1 MTRLIRTGDAGPAV
15 LDVQQRLARALGEPV
30 ETDGRFGP
38 QTLAVVRRFQRERG
52 LPADGIVGPESWRSL
67 VEAGWTL
74 GDRLLWHSRRMMRGD
89 DVRDLQ
95 HRLNQL
101 GFDAGSEDGV
111 FGPLARAAVEEFQ
124 RNAGLDVDGVA
135 GTRTVA
141 ALRRVRREHQS
152 GGVGVQA
159 RQRERLR
166 TLYGRGLVGT
176 RILIDPSHGPGD
188 CGYIGPSGLSEA
200 DVAWQLAAR
209 LTARLSARGAQP
221 VLSRGPATNPPGTE
235 RARLANEQGVEV
247 VVSIGLNALDAP
259 AASGSATYYYGVPHF
274 LSEGGFRLAHL
285 VQEAI
290 LETADVPDCRV
301 HPMSWSIL
309 RQTRMPAIVT
319 EPGFITS
326 PADEQRLLHPARQDR
341 LAEALVWALERF
353 LEGAQ
358 VAGITPVAASAVG
371 RAAS

>member
-1 MTRLIRTGDAGPAV
+1 VIRLIRNGDAGPAV
-15 LDVQQRLARALGEPV
+15 LDVQQRLARALDERV

-38 QTLAVVRRFQRERG
+38 QTLAAIRRFQRERG
-52 LPADGIVGPESWRSL
+52 LPADGIVGPETWRSL
-67 VEAGWTL
+67 VEAGWRL

-101 GFDAGSEDGV
+101 GFDASSEDGV

-124 RNAGLDVDGVA
+124 RNAGLNVDGVA
-135 GTRTVA
+135 GTQTIA
-141 ALRRVRREHQS
+141 ALRRVRRQHQS
-152 GGVGVQA
+152 GGVGVRL

-166 TLYGRGLVGT
+166 NLYGQGLVGT
-176 RILIDPSHGPGD
+176 RILVDPSHGPGD
-188 CGYIGPSGLSEA
+188 CGHVGPSGVTEA
-200 DVAWQLAAR
+200 EIAWQLAAR

-221 VLSRGPATNPPGTE
+221 ILSRGPATNPPGTQ

-247 VVSIGLNALDAP
+247 VISIGLNALDVP
-259 AASGSATYYYGVPHF
+259 TASGAATYYYGVPHF

-285 VQEAI
+285 VQEA
-290 LETADVPDCRV
+290 LLQAVAAPDCRV

-326 PADEQRLLHPARQDR
+326 PTDEQRLLQPARQDR
-341 LAEALVWALERF
+341 LAEALVGALERF
-353 LEGAQ
+353 LQGAQ
-358 VAGITPVAASAVG
+358 VPGVAPVAIGAVG
-371 RAAS
+371 